1 MENTEIRE
9 IGGKKYEANFC
20 KLSNILLI
28 KTPYTCSCHHT
39 GALHMMAC
47 CNNGWKEHLRE
58 IK

>member
-9 IGGKKYEANFC
+9 IGGKKYEV
-20 KLSNILLI
+20 I
-28 KTPYTCSCHHT
+28 KTPCTCSCHHT
-39 GALHMMAC
+39 GALHIMAY